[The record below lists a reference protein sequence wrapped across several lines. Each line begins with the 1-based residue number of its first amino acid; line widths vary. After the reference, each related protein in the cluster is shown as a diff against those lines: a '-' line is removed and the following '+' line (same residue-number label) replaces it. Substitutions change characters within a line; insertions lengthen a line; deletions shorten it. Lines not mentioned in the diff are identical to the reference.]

1 MSSVFEK
8 ILGHARPIR
17 ILLSSLER
25 QAVAQA
31 YLFHGEE
38 GIGKRTVAREFA
50 KAVMCT
56 GEACESCRKADRGVH
71 PDLIEI
77 GPEGQTIKIG
87 QIRALQTEIPL
98 PPILGKKKVYL
109 IDNTDRLNLE
119 AANALLKT
127 LEEPPSHAVLVLIA
141 HRPDLLPET
150 LRSRCQKI
158 LFTPPSGQEI
168 ERWLMEQTGCS
179 REEARLRIA
188 VAAGRPGGARLLDG
202 EEAAARAKRSSLL
215 TSPEQLAS
223 LPDLFSLSEEFSRD
237 PETFISALSH
247 LSHWLRDRRVEK
259 ALSAS
264 KDPSRFGTEEKLDRI
279 FDLIQNVHG
288 SLHRNLNRQLALDV
302 ILMEMSEAVGA
313 RAAGRRSGSDP

>member
-1 MSSVFEK
+1 MFEK

-25 QAVAQA
+25 QTVAQA

-38 GIGKRTVAREFA
+38 GIGKKTAAREFA

-56 GEACESCRKADRGVH
+56 GEGCESCRRADRGAH
-71 PDLIEI
+71 PDLTEI

-87 QIRALQTEIPL
+87 QVRALQAEVPL
-98 PPILGKKKVYL
+98 PPIVGKKKVYL
-109 IDNTDRLNLE
+109 IDDADRLNLE

-127 LEEPPSHAVLVLIA
+127 LEEPPSHAVLILIA

-158 LFTPPSGQEI
+158 FFTPPSGREI
-168 ERWLMEQTGCS
+168 ERWLMEETGCS
-179 REEARLRIA
+179 SEEARLRIA

-202 EEAAARAKRSSLL
+202 EEAAARLKRASLL
-215 TSPEQLAS
+215 TSSDDLAS

-237 PETFISALSH
+237 PGTFVSALRH
-247 LSHWLRDRRVEK
+247 LSHWLRDRRVER
-259 ALSAS
+259 AVEGAASNSAV
-264 KDPSRFGTEEKLDRI
+264 PEEKIDRL
-279 FDLIQNVHG
+279 FDLIQHVHG
-288 SLHRNLNRQLALDV
+288 TLHRNINRQLALDV
-302 ILMEMSEAVGA
+302 ILMEMREAVGV
-313 RAAGRRSGSDP
+313 RTAARRSGSDP